1 MRSLESVVDRNEKDI
16 IGLVFSDFVDARVLA
31 AGVAETHSVPT
42 GAKYVLFSSDQDF
55 YVKVNGTAAVPSD
68 DVTAGTASILNP
80 GLRSLDRVITFG
92 LISSVNCIIT
102 MEFYS

>member
-1 MRSLESVVDRNEKDI
+1 MRALESVLDKNN
-16 IGLVFSDFVDARVLA
+16 IGMVGIVFSDQVDARVLA
-31 AGVAETHSVPT
+31 AGVAEVHTVPT
-42 GAKYVLFSSDQDF
+42 GARYVLFSSTEDF

-80 GLRSLDRVITFG
+80 GLRSLDRVITLG
-92 LISSVNCIIT
+92 LISPVACVIT